1 MKTTLPN
8 FAEWRARDLAHH
20 VNTRQI
26 TAVEV
31 TQAALARIA
40 WANPL
45 LNALI
50 DIDQEGALKQA
61 AAIDARVAQGARLPL
76 AGVPFTVKDN
86 LWVAGRAATY
96 GSNLYADHIA
106 PKDSWSVEHLKLQ
119 GAICIG
125 ITNTPEFACK
135 GVTENPLHGYT
146 RNPWDTT
153 LTPGGSS
160 GGAVA
165 GVAAGLT
172 PIALGT
178 DAGGS
183 TRRPAAHTGLVG
195 FKCTLGLIPNPWGFP
210 DPSHDL
216 SSIGMLARDVQDCA
230 LMLDALVE
238 HHPDDPLSHPL
249 PMAMIA
255 PEPFTQALSM
265 PIDRTLRIGWSPDL
279 GCGFAVDDDV
289 AMALEAA
296 IQKLKEAGW
305 KIEISHPAWPP
316 KTSEYP
322 LLAQQQAGLA
332 ALFGQAYLEAPQI
345 FDPDIGAQIDL
356 GLKASGSTIAGL
368 SLQRNKLR
376 AAFNTYFDSYDLLL
390 CPTVP
395 VEPWPCEGPP
405 PAVIGDRPATAR
417 GHAAF
422 TPLFNYCDAPAL
434 SVPCGFGKAG
444 LPLGLQI
451 VGPRYGDLK
460 VLRFGAEVQRILAL
474 EMNSPMI
481 LAQSAQDYAALSAK
495 VQASEPSQTAGVKV
509 SR

>member
-1 MKTTLPN
+1 M
-8 FAEWRARDLAHH
+8 
-20 VNTRQI
+20 
-26 TAVEV
+26 
-31 TQAALARIA
+31 
-40 WANPL
+40 
-45 LNALI
+45 
-50 DIDQEGALKQA
+50 
-61 AAIDARVAQGARLPL
+61 
-76 AGVPFTVKDN
+76 
-86 LWVAGRAATY
+86 AGRPATY
-96 GSNLYADHIA
+96 GSKLYADHIA
-106 PKDSWSVEHLKLQ
+106 PRDSWSVEQLKSK
-119 GAICIG
+119 GAICLG
-125 ITNTPEFACK
+125 MTNSPEFACK

-195 FKCTLGLIPNPWGFP
+195 FKCTLGLIPNPWGFQ

-216 SSIGMLARDVQDCA
+216 SSIGVLGRDVEDCA

-238 HHPDDPLSHPL
+238 HHPNDPLSHPL
-249 PMAMIA
+249 PMAMVA
-255 PEPFTQALSM
+255 PDPFTHTLST
-265 PIDRTLRIGWSPDL
+265 PVDRNLRIGWSPDL

-289 AMALEAA
+289 ALALEAV
-296 IQKLKEAGW
+296 IQKLRAAGW
-305 KIEISHPAWPP
+305 KIDVSHPAWPP

-332 ALFGQAYLEAPQI
+332 ALFGESYKQAPEI
-345 FDPDIGAQIDL
+345 FDPDIGVQIEA
-356 GLKASGSTIAGL
+356 GLKATGSTIAGL

-376 AAFNTYFDSYDLLL
+376 EAFNRYFESHDLLL

-405 PAVIGDRPATAR
+405 PASIGGRPATNR

-434 SVPCGFGKAG
+434 SVPCATGKRG
-444 LPLGLQI
+444 MPLGLHI
-451 VGPRYGDLK
+451 VGPRYADLR
-460 VLRFGAEVQRILAL
+460 VIRFGAEVQSILAVNL
-474 EMNSPMI
+474 ESPLL
-481 LAQSAQDYAALSAK
+481 LAETDADYR
-495 VQASEPSQTAGVKV
+495 QASQPDQRV
-509 SR
+509 

>member
-1 MKTTLPN
+1 MTKPLPN
-8 FAEWRARDLAHH
+8 FADWRCRDLAHS
-20 VNTRQI
+20 VNTRQR
-26 TAVEV
+26 TAVQV
-31 TQAALARIA
+31 TEAALARVA

-50 DIDQEGALKQA
+50 DVDQEGALKQA
-61 AAIDARVAQGARLPL
+61 VAVDQKIAQGAWLPL
-76 AGVPFTVKDN
+76 AGVPFTTKDN
-86 LWVAGRAATY
+86 LWVAGRPATY
-96 GSNLYADHIA
+96 GSKLYADHIA
-106 PKDSWSVEHLKLQ
+106 SRDSWAVEQLKKN

-135 GVTENPLHGYT
+135 GVTENPLHGIT

-153 LTPGGSS
+153 LSPGGSS

-165 GVAAGLT
+165 SVAAGLV
-172 PIALGT
+172 PFALGT

-216 SSIGMLARDVQDCA
+216 SSIGVLTRDVEDCA
-230 LMLDALVE
+230 LMLDTLVE
-238 HHPDDPLSHPL
+238 HHPGDPLSHPL
-249 PMAMIA
+249 PMAMVA
-255 PEPFTQALSM
+255 PEPFSHALSV
-265 PIDRTLRIGWSPDL
+265 PADHHLRIGFSLDL

-289 AMALEAA
+289 ALVLEGV
-296 IQKLKEAGW
+296 IQKLRISGW
-305 KIEISHPAWPP
+305 KIDVSHPVWPP
-316 KTSEYP
+316 KTAEYP

-332 ALFGQAYLEAPQI
+332 ALFGQAYQEAPQI
-345 FDPDIGAQIDL
+345 FDPDIGLQIEA
-356 GLKASGSTIAGL
+356 GQKATGALIAGL

-376 AAFNTYFDSYDLLL
+376 EAFSRYFDSYDLLL

-405 PAVIGDRPATAR
+405 PKEIGGRPATPR

-434 SVPCGFGKAG
+434 SVPCGFGKNG

-460 VLRFGAEVQRILAL
+460 VLKFGVEVQKLLNL
-474 EMNSPMI
+474 ELNSPMI
-481 LAQSAQDYAALSAK
+481 SAQTSDEYLTTI
-495 VQASEPSQTAGVKV
+495 QTQPNQRGAH
-509 SR
+509 